1 MLTGRRIALVAALG
15 AFIVVTA
22 ACAKGTSGAP
32 SDATTSTATSPTQK
46 DDGAGSVTVE
56 VTWVTPDH
64 LADDEKLRAV
74 ADKHN
79 GEDVVLLHV
88 KMNTHSASLSKYDL
102 AKISSLDTGG
112 GPEAAIE
119 SVTISDDQH
128 HAEAVLVFKRPSR
141 SSMATLIVRDVGGM
155 PERTLRWSPPPS

>member
-1 MLTGRRIALVAALG
+1 MTRRRIALAGLFIALL
-15 AFIVVTA
+15 AVTA

-32 SDATTSTATSPTQK
+32 SDSATSTAASPTQK

-88 KMNTHSASLSKYDL
+88 KMNTHSVNLSEYDL
-102 AKISSLDTGG
+102 AKLSTLDAGAA
-112 GPEAAIE
+112 PDPAIE

-128 HAEAVLVFKRPSR
+128 HAEAVLVFKRPGKASTV
-141 SSMATLIVRDVGGM
+141 TLVVRDVGGVS
-155 PERTLRWSPPPS
+155 ERRLTWAPPPE